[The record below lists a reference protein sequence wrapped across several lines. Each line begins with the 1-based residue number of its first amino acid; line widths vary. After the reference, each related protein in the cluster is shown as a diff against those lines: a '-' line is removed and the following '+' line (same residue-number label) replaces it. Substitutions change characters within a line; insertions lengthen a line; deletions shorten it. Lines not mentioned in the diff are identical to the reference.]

1 MNDEQEDTLT
11 VGGHVSITPLPNGGG
26 AGFEPRS
33 TKSLVQKQ

>member
-33 TKSLVQKQ
+33 